1 MHYLISA
8 VDVKEDIKDVNNFIN
23 KKSVEEVEVI
33 SKIDYSKVHLI
44 LHSSYKF

>member
-8 VDVKEDIKDVNNFIN
+8 VDIKEDVKDNNNAIN
-23 KKSVEEVEVI
+23 KKAIEEVEVI
-33 SKIDYSKVHLI
+33 SKINYFKVHSI